1 MPMPLLEVRSSFR
14 LSVFHAGP
22 GLADLYLF
30 VYEFAFLRRMHVKYG
45 SHMPEGLVLF
55 LVFGRRYV
63 DDCFF
68 VLLNGFDW
76 EDCLVDERSAG
87 GTDGLYPLTLEG
99 PDGKIIEKPLELLTE
114 GIGQE
119 TTLLDTHVEII
130 PGRGRPGDHRLGWGV
145 FDKRDEM
152 ICFAEAR
159 TFPHVESKLSE
170 QVKRAVLVGEL
181 YRYDRRTSSRDELVA
196 RTVKMAVRMI
206 RHGYPREWIWRGLD
220 SYRRLLPAKGKWSEI
235 KVEIKRRV
243 EVEWRRSPSKP
254 S

>member
-1 MPMPLLEVRSSFR
+1 
-14 LSVFHAGP
+14 
-22 GLADLYLF
+22 
-30 VYEFAFLRRMHVKYG
+30 
-45 SHMPEGLVLF
+45 MPEGLVLF
-55 LVFGRRYV
+55 LVFGRRYI

-87 GTDGLYPLTLEG
+87 GTDGIYPLTLEG
-99 PDGKIIEKPLELLTE
+99 PDGRIIEKPLELLTE

-119 TTLLDTHVEII
+119 TTLLDTHVEIV

-152 ICFAEAR
+152 TCFAEAR

-181 YRYDRRTSSRDELVA
+181 YRYDRRTSSREELVA
-196 RTVKMAVRMI
+196 RTVKIAARMI